1 MAPNTAV
8 IAAGGLGLPEVL
20 ILLALV
26 GVPVLVVVAIVLAV
40 RRGRARRQTV

>member
-1 MAPNTAV
+1 MAATSTV

-26 GVPVLVVVAIVLAV
+26 GVPVLVVLAIVWVV
-40 RRGRARRQTV
+40 RRGRDRRQTV

>member
-1 MAPNTAV
+1 MAATTAV

-26 GVPVLVVVAIVLAV
+26 GVPILLILAVVWVV
-40 RRGRARRQTV
+40 RRGRGRRQTV